1 MPSQELTNFITEI
14 NQIMKKL
21 LLSAIAAGM
30 ALSSCQSDVVD
41 PTNIDITA
49 DPIIALPLG
58 EIGLTMD
65 HLLIPDS
72 SLIFDDNTVYKVI
85 VAQDS
90 VFGIDV
96 NDLISIPAQSPSSSS
111 ISMGTVAVSNVSLT
125 QDIALGAIASDA
137 GLTAISSAH
146 GSNAPF
152 PQLNESN
159 VGTYGGSGFG
169 TFTSASF
176 SNGSLT
182 LGLTNDWPVPVS
194 MGIDLVNAS
203 TGATILTYAM
213 NNVAANGGT
222 GSDTESLVNITLPNS
237 IGFKITSLTS
247 PGSGTNLVA
256 IDTTDN
262 LELAISSAN
271 LEVYNAITQIST
283 QDISSDTQYVDL
295 STGGS
300 EELRELM
307 FSTASFDYEFV
318 STLAENLE
326 LNLNF
331 PGSDQN
337 GVEVDTTITIAA
349 GATTTGSINLNGT
362 ILDLTQDPSQN
373 HSRLPIAVAATLV
386 GSGNMVNIDSSD
398 ALDMTF
404 EMTNLQFGHIKG
416 FFGTQQ
422 ITIDP
427 GAVDLAIDFLENFD
441 GEISFAEPSIAM
453 AITNS
458 IGLPIQLVL
467 DFNSFKDGTAYGL
480 NGPNYVLP
488 YPTTLGNTAT
498 GTLTFDNTNS
508 SIVDVFTLPKD
519 SITYG
524 GSVNVNH
531 DTAMFGTENFVTNT
545 SSISGD
551 LLMEMPFYFTATG
564 LGFYDTLATDQ
575 NNLDALPAG
584 TTLESAKLLLQTTTT
599 LPLDASLNLTFYDAN
614 WNTILVKDF
623 GLMESG
629 MPDANGIIVAPNV
642 LDTELELD
650 ASEAT
655 AVLEAVHITAEATM
669 DTYNVGTDPVKLRTD
684 ATLNLNLGVQFK
696 VNVTL

>member
-1 MPSQELTNFITEI
+1 
-14 NQIMKKL
+14 MKKL
-21 LLSAIAAGM
+21 LLSALAAGL

-96 NDLISIPAQSPSSSS
+96 NDLINIPAQSPSSSS
-111 ISMGTVAVSNVSLT
+111 ITMGTVAVSNVSLT
-125 QDIALGAIASDA
+125 QDIALGAVASDA

-176 SNGSLT
+176 SNGTLT

-453 AITNS
+453 AVTNS
-458 IGLPIQLVL
+458 IGLPIQLIL

-480 NGPNYVLP
+480 NGPNYILP

-531 DTAMFGTENFVTNT
+531 DTTTFGTENFVTNT

-575 NNLDALPAG
+575 NNVDALPEG
-584 TTLESAKLLLQTTTT
+584 TSLESAKLLLQTTNT

-623 GLMESG
+623 GLMKSG
-629 MPDANGIIVAPNV
+629 IPDTNGIIVAPNV

>member
-1 MPSQELTNFITEI
+1 
-14 NQIMKKL
+14 MKKL

-30 ALSSCQSDVVD
+30 ALSSCQTDVVD

-125 QDIALGAIASDA
+125 QDIALGAVASDA

-176 SNGSLT
+176 SNGTLT

-194 MGIDLVNAS
+194 IGIDLVNAS

-318 STLAENLE
+318 STLAENLA

-629 MPDANGIIVAPNV
+629 IPDANGIIVAPNV

>member
-1 MPSQELTNFITEI
+1 
-14 NQIMKKL
+14 MKKL
-21 LLSAIAAGM
+21 LFSALTAGM

-96 NDLISIPAQSPSSSS
+96 NDLINIPAQSPSSSS
-111 ISMGTVAVSNVSLT
+111 ITMGTVAVSNVSLT
-125 QDIALGAIASDA
+125 QDIALGAVASDA

-176 SNGSLT
+176 SNGTLT

-203 TGATILTYAM
+203 TGATILTYAL

-453 AITNS
+453 AVTNS
-458 IGLPIQLVL
+458 IGLPIQLIL

-480 NGPNYVLP
+480 NGPNYILP

-531 DTAMFGTENFVTNT
+531 DTTTFGTENFVTNT

-575 NNLDALPAG
+575 NNVDALPEG
-584 TTLESAKLLLQTTTT
+584 TSLESAKLLLQTTNT

-623 GLMESG
+623 GLMKSG
-629 MPDANGIIVAPNV
+629 IPDTNGIIVAPNV

>member
-1 MPSQELTNFITEI
+1 
-14 NQIMKKL
+14 MKKL
-21 LLSAIAAGM
+21 LLSALAAGL

-49 DPIIALPLG
+49 NPIIALPLG

-96 NDLISIPAQSPSSSS
+96 NDLINIPAQSPSSSS
-111 ISMGTVAVSNVSLT
+111 ITMGTVAVSNVSLT
-125 QDIALGAIASDA
+125 QDIALGAVASDA
-137 GLTAISSAH
+137 GLTAIPSAH

-176 SNGSLT
+176 SNGTLT

-453 AITNS
+453 AVTNS
-458 IGLPIQLVL
+458 IGLPIQLIL

-531 DTAMFGTENFVTNT
+531 DTTTFGTENFVTNT

-575 NNLDALPAG
+575 NNVDALPEG
-584 TTLESAKLLLQTTTT
+584 TSLESAKLLLQTTTT

-623 GLMESG
+623 GLMKSG
-629 MPDANGIIVAPNV
+629 IPDTNGIIVAPNV

>member
-1 MPSQELTNFITEI
+1 
-14 NQIMKKL
+14 MKKL
-21 LLSAIAAGM
+21 LFSALTAGM

-176 SNGSLT
+176 SNGTLT

-386 GSGNMVNIDSSD
+386 GSGNMVNIDSAD

-531 DTAMFGTENFVTNT
+531 DTATFGTENFVTNT

-629 MPDANGIIVAPNV
+629 IPDANGIIVAPNV

>member
-1 MPSQELTNFITEI
+1 
-14 NQIMKKL
+14 MKKL
-21 LLSAIAAGM
+21 LLSALAAGL

-96 NDLISIPAQSPSSSS
+96 NDLINIPAQSPSSSS
-111 ISMGTVAVSNVSLT
+111 ITMGTVAVSNVSLT
-125 QDIALGAIASDA
+125 QDIALGAVASDA

-176 SNGSLT
+176 SNGTLT

-203 TGATILTYAM
+203 TGATILTYAL

-453 AITNS
+453 AVTNS
-458 IGLPIQLVL
+458 IGLPIQLIL

-480 NGPNYVLP
+480 NGPNYILP

-531 DTAMFGTENFVTNT
+531 DTATFGTENFVTNT

-575 NNLDALPAG
+575 NNVDALPEG
-584 TTLESAKLLLQTTTT
+584 TSLESAKLLLQTTNT

-623 GLMESG
+623 GLMKSG
-629 MPDANGIIVAPNV
+629 IPDTNGIIVAPNV

>member
-1 MPSQELTNFITEI
+1 
-14 NQIMKKL
+14 MKKL
-21 LLSAIAAGM
+21 LFSALTAGM

-58 EIGLTMD
+58 EVGLTMD

-96 NDLISIPAQSPSSSS
+96 NDLISIPAQSPSISS

-125 QDIALGAIASDA
+125 QDIALGAVASDA

-176 SNGSLT
+176 SNGTLT

-318 STLAENLE
+318 STLAENLA

>member
-1 MPSQELTNFITEI
+1 
-14 NQIMKKL
+14 MKKL

-125 QDIALGAIASDA
+125 QDIALGAVASDA

>member
-1 MPSQELTNFITEI
+1 MPTQELTNFITEI
-14 NQIMKKL
+14 NQIMKNFF
-21 LLSAIAAGM
+21 
-30 ALSSCQSDVVD
+30 ALALIVGITMSGCQSDVVD
-41 PTNIDITA
+41 PSDIDITA
-49 DPIIALPLG
+49 APVISLPLG
-58 EIGLTMD
+58 QIGLTMD
-65 HLLIPDS
+65 HLLVPDD
-72 SLIFDDNTVYKVI
+72 SLIFYDNATYKVI

-111 ISMGTVAVSNVSLT
+111 IVMGPLTIPNISLVNDISLGTVA
-125 QDIALGAIASDA
+125 ADA
-137 GLTAISSAH
+137 GLSTINSFH
-146 GSNAPF
+146 GSSAPF
-152 PQLNESN
+152 PTLNESN
-159 VGTYGGSGFG
+159 IGTYGNGGFG
-169 TFTSASF
+169 SFTSATF
-176 SNGSLT
+176 SQGSLT
-182 LGLTNDWPVPVS
+182 LEVTNDWPVPVS
-194 MGIDLVNAS
+194 LNINLVNS
-203 TGATILTYAM
+203 TSGNTILAYTL
-213 NNVAANGGT
+213 NNISPNGG
-222 GSDTESLVNITLPNS
+222 SKSSSKSLVNKTLPAN
-237 IGFKITSLTS
+237 IGFKIVSISS
-247 PGSGTNLVA
+247 PGSGMNFVP
-256 IDTTDN
+256 IDTSDV
-262 LELAISSAN
+262 LELAISSSA
-271 LEVYNAITQIST
+271 LEVYSAVTEIATQE
-283 QDISSDTQYVDL
+283 ISSDTQYVDL

-307 FSTASFDYEFV
+307 LASTDFDFEFV

-326 LNLNF
+326 LNINF
-331 PGSDQN
+331 PGSNKN
-337 GVEVDTTITIAA
+337 GIEVDTTIIVTSN
-349 GATTTGSINLNGT
+349 ATTSGSIDLSGV
-362 ILDLTQDPSQN
+362 ILDLKLDPAQN
-373 HSRLPIAVAATLV
+373 HSRLPLAVTAKLI
-386 GSGNMVNIDSSD
+386 GSGNQVSIDSSD

-422 ITIDP
+422 IIIDP

-458 IGLPIQLVL
+458 IGLPIELVL

-488 YPTTLGNTAT
+488 YPSNLGSTAT

-524 GSVNVNH
+524 GSVSINH
-531 DTAMFGTENFVTNT
+531 DTATYGTENFVTNT

-575 NNLDALPAG
+575 DNSSVLPENAG
-584 TTLESAKLLLQTTTT
+584 IESAVLLLQTTST

-614 WNTILVKDF
+614 WNTILVKDL

-629 MPDANGIIVAPNV
+629 IPDANGIITAPSV
-642 LDTELELD
+642 LDSELELN
-650 ASEAT
+650 A
-655 AVLEAVHITAEATM
+655 LEASSVLDAAHITAEATM
-669 DTYNVGTDPVKLRTD
+669 DTYNVGSDPVKLRTD
-684 ATLNLNLGVQFK
+684 AILNINLGVQFK
-696 VNVTL
+696 INVTL

>member
-1 MPSQELTNFITEI
+1 
-14 NQIMKKL
+14 MKKL
-21 LLSAIAAGM
+21 LLSALAAGL

-111 ISMGTVAVSNVSLT
+111 ITMGTVAVSNVSLT
-125 QDIALGAIASDA
+125 QDIALGAVASDA

-176 SNGSLT
+176 SNGTLT

-453 AITNS
+453 AVTNS
-458 IGLPIQLVL
+458 IGLPIQLIL

-531 DTAMFGTENFVTNT
+531 DTTTFGTENFVTNT

-575 NNLDALPAG
+575 NNVDALPEG
-584 TTLESAKLLLQTTTT
+584 TSLESAKLLLQTTNT

-623 GLMESG
+623 GLMKSG
-629 MPDANGIIVAPNV
+629 IPDTNGIIVAPNV

>member
-1 MPSQELTNFITEI
+1 MNKLFAPAFI
-14 NQIMKKL
+14 
-21 LLSAIAAGM
+21 AVF
-30 ALSSCQSDVVD
+30 ALGSCQSDVVD
-41 PTNIDITA
+41 PTSVIVTA
-49 DPIIALPLG
+49 SPVIALPLG

-72 SLIFDDNTVYKVI
+72 ALIFDDNTTYKVI

-96 NDLISIPAQSPSSSS
+96 NDLISIPSQSPSNSS
-111 ISMGTVAVSNVSLT
+111 ITMGVIGVNNVSIS
-125 QDIALGAIASDA
+125 QDITLGDVASDA
-137 GLTAISSAH
+137 GLTTLNAAH
-146 GSNAPF
+146 GSSAPF
-152 PQLNESN
+152 PSMNESN

-169 TFTSASF
+169 SFTSASF
-176 SNGSLT
+176 ANGTLT

-194 MGIDLVNAS
+194 MGIDLVNGT
-203 TGATILTYAM
+203 TGATILTYAI
-213 NNVAANGGT
+213 NNVAANGGI

-237 IGFKITSLTS
+237 IGFKISSLTS
-247 PGSGTNLVA
+247 PGSGTNFVS

-262 LELAISSAN
+262 LELAISSAD
-271 LEVYNAITQIST
+271 LEVYNAVTQIST
-283 QDISSDTQYVDL
+283 QAISSDTQYVDL

-307 FSTASFDYEFV
+307 FNTASFDYEFV

-337 GVEVDTTITIAA
+337 GSVVDTTITITA
-349 GATTTGSINLNGT
+349 GATTTGTINLNGT
-362 ILDLTQDPSQN
+362 VLDLTQDSTQN

-386 GSGNMVNIDSSD
+386 GSGAMVNVDSSD

-427 GAVDLAIDFLENFD
+427 GSVDLAIDFLENFD
-441 GEISFAEPSIAM
+441 GEISFSKPSIAM
-453 AITNS
+453 GITNS

-488 YPTTLGNTAT
+488 YPTTLGSTAT
-498 GTLTFDNTNS
+498 GTLTYDNLNS

-524 GSVNVNH
+524 GSVNINH
-531 DTAMFGTENFVTNT
+531 DTATFGTENFVTSS

-564 LGFYDTLATDQ
+564 LGFYDTLATNQ
-575 NNLDALPAG
+575 NNSGILPADA
-584 TTLESAKLLLQTTTT
+584 TLESATLLLQTTTT
-599 LPLDASLNLTFYDAN
+599 LPLDASLTLSFYDAN
-614 WNTILVKDF
+614 WNVLLIKDL
-623 GLMESG
+623 GIMESG
-629 MPDANGIIVAPNV
+629 VPDASGIVTAANV
-642 LDTELELD
+642 LNTELELD
-650 ASEAT
+650 A
-655 AVLEAVHITAEATM
+655 LEAKTVLDAAHITAQASM
-669 DTYNVGTDPVKLRTD
+669 DTYNVGSDPVKLRTD
-684 ATLNLNLGVQFK
+684 ATLNLNLGVQFQL
-696 VNVTL
+696 NVTL

>member
-1 MPSQELTNFITEI
+1 
-14 NQIMKKL
+14 MKKL
-21 LLSAIAAGM
+21 LLSALAAGL

-49 DPIIALPLG
+49 NPIIALPLG

-111 ISMGTVAVSNVSLT
+111 ITMGTVVVSNVSLT
-125 QDIALGAIASDA
+125 QDIALGAVASDA

-176 SNGSLT
+176 SNGTLT

-453 AITNS
+453 AVTNS
-458 IGLPIQLVL
+458 IGLPIQLIL

-531 DTAMFGTENFVTNT
+531 DTTTFGTENFVTNT

-564 LGFYDTLATDQ
+564 LSFYDTLATDQ
-575 NNLDALPAG
+575 NNVDALPEG
-584 TTLESAKLLLQTTTT
+584 TSLESAKLLLQTTTT

-629 MPDANGIIVAPNV
+629 IPDTNGIIVAPNV

>member
-1 MPSQELTNFITEI
+1 
-14 NQIMKKL
+14 MKKL

-125 QDIALGAIASDA
+125 QDIALGAVASDA

-176 SNGSLT
+176 SNGTLT

-318 STLAENLE
+318 STLAENLA

-531 DTAMFGTENFVTNT
+531 DTATFGTENFVTNT

-629 MPDANGIIVAPNV
+629 IPDANGIIVAPNV

>member
-1 MPSQELTNFITEI
+1 MNKLFAPAFIAV
-14 NQIMKKL
+14 L
-21 LLSAIAAGM
+21 
-30 ALSSCQSDVVD
+30 ALGSCQSDVVD
-41 PTNIDITA
+41 PTSVDVTA
-49 DPIIALPLG
+49 SPVIALPLG

-72 SLIFDDNTVYKVI
+72 SLIYDDNTTYKVI
-85 VAQDS
+85 VAEDS

-96 NDLISIPAQSPSSSS
+96 NDLISIPAQSPSNSS
-111 ISMGTVAVSNVSLT
+111 ISMGVIGVNNVSIS
-125 QDIALGAIASDA
+125 QDITLGDVASDA
-137 GLTAISSAH
+137 GLTTLNAAH
-146 GSNAPF
+146 GSSAPF
-152 PQLNESN
+152 PSMNETN

-169 TFTSASF
+169 SFTSASF
-176 SNGSLT
+176 ANGTLT

-194 MGIDLVNAS
+194 MGIDLVNGT
-203 TGATILTYAM
+203 TGATILTYAI

-237 IGFKITSLTS
+237 IGFKISSLTS
-247 PGSGTNLVA
+247 PGSGTNFVS

-262 LELAISSAN
+262 LELAISSAD
-271 LEVYNAITQIST
+271 LEVYNAVTQIST
-283 QDISSDTQYVDL
+283 QAISSDTQYIDL

-337 GVEVDTTITIAA
+337 GSVVDTTITIAA
-349 GATTTGSINLNGT
+349 GATTTGTINLNGT
-362 ILDLTQDPSQN
+362 VLDLTQDSTQN

-386 GSGNMVNIDSSD
+386 GSGAMVNVDSSD

-427 GAVDLAIDFLENFD
+427 GSVDLAIDFLENFD
-441 GEISFAEPSIAM
+441 GEIAFSEPSIAM
-453 AITNS
+453 GITNS

-488 YPTTLGNTAT
+488 YPTTLGSTAT
-498 GTLTFDNTNS
+498 GTLTYDNLNS

-524 GSVNVNH
+524 GSVNINH
-531 DTAMFGTENFVTNT
+531 DTATFGTENFVTSS

-575 NNLDALPAG
+575 NNSGVLPADA
-584 TTLESAKLLLQTTTT
+584 TLESATLLLQTTTT
-599 LPLDASLNLTFYDAN
+599 LPLDASLTLSFYDAN
-614 WNTILVKDF
+614 WNVLLIKDL

-629 MPDANGIIVAPNV
+629 VPDASGIVTAANV
-642 LDTELELD
+642 LNTELELD
-650 ASEAT
+650 AQEAKT
-655 AVLEAVHITAEATM
+655 VLDAAHITAQASM
-669 DTYNVGTDPVKLRTD
+669 DTYNVGSDPVKLRTD
-684 ATLNLNLGVQFK
+684 ATLNLNLGVQFQL
-696 VNVTL
+696 NVTL

>member
-1 MPSQELTNFITEI
+1 
-14 NQIMKKL
+14 MKKL

-30 ALSSCQSDVVD
+30 ALSSCQTDVVD

-125 QDIALGAIASDA
+125 QDIALGAVASDA

-176 SNGSLT
+176 SNGTLT

-524 GSVNVNH
+524 GFVNVNH

-629 MPDANGIIVAPNV
+629 IPDANGIIVAPNV

>member
-1 MPSQELTNFITEI
+1 
-14 NQIMKKL
+14 MKKL

-125 QDIALGAIASDA
+125 QDIALGAVASDA

-176 SNGSLT
+176 SNGTLT

-337 GVEVDTTITIAA
+337 GVEVDTTIIIAA

-480 NGPNYVLP
+480 NGPNYVLT

-531 DTAMFGTENFVTNT
+531 DTATFGTENFVTNT

-629 MPDANGIIVAPNV
+629 IPDANGIIVAPNV

>member
-1 MPSQELTNFITEI
+1 
-14 NQIMKKL
+14 MKKL

-30 ALSSCQSDVVD
+30 ALSSCQTDVVD

-125 QDIALGAIASDA
+125 QDIALGAVASDA

-176 SNGSLT
+176 SNGTLT

-318 STLAENLE
+318 STLAENLA

-524 GSVNVNH
+524 GFVNVNH

>member
-1 MPSQELTNFITEI
+1 
-14 NQIMKKL
+14 MKKL
-21 LLSAIAAGM
+21 LLSALAAGL

-96 NDLISIPAQSPSSSS
+96 NDLINIPAQSPSSSS
-111 ISMGTVAVSNVSLT
+111 ITMGTVAVSNVSLT
-125 QDIALGAIASDA
+125 QDIALGAVASDA

-176 SNGSLT
+176 SNGTLT

-203 TGATILTYAM
+203 TGATILTYAL

-453 AITNS
+453 AVTNS
-458 IGLPIQLVL
+458 IGLPIQLIL

-480 NGPNYVLP
+480 NGPNYILP

-531 DTAMFGTENFVTNT
+531 DTTTFGTENFVTNT

-629 MPDANGIIVAPNV
+629 IPDANGIIVAPNV

>member
-1 MPSQELTNFITEI
+1 
-14 NQIMKKL
+14 MKKL
-21 LLSAIAAGM
+21 LVSAFLAMM

-41 PTNIDITA
+41 PTAIDITA
-49 DPIIALPLG
+49 APVVALPLG

-72 SLIFDDNTVYKVI
+72 SLIFDDNTTYKVI

-96 NDLISIPAQSPSSSS
+96 NDLISLPAQSPSSSS
-111 ISMGTVAVSNVSLT
+111 ISMGTIAVTNVSLT
-125 QDIALGAIASDA
+125 QDIALGAVAADA
-137 GLTAISSAH
+137 GLSAISSAH
-146 GSNAPF
+146 GSNSLF
-152 PQLNESN
+152 PRLSETN

-176 SNGSLT
+176 SNGTLT

-194 MGIDLVNAS
+194 MGIDLVNSS
-203 TGATILTYAM
+203 TGATILTYAI
-213 NNVAANGGT
+213 NNIAANGGT

-247 PGSGTNLVA
+247 PGSGTSLVA

-262 LELAISSAN
+262 LELAISSAD
-271 LEVYNAITQIST
+271 LEVYNAVTQIST

-318 STLAENLE
+318 STLAEDLE

-337 GVEVDTTITIAA
+337 GTEVDTTITIAA

-362 ILDLTQDPSQN
+362 VLDLTQDPSQN
-373 HSRLPIAVAATLV
+373 HSKLPIAVGAKLI
-386 GSGNMVNIDSSD
+386 GSGNLVNIDSSD
-398 ALDMTF
+398 AIDMTF

-416 FFGTQQ
+416 YFGSQQ
-422 ITIDP
+422 ITIEP
-427 GAVDLAIDFLENFD
+427 GAVDLAIDFLENFN
-441 GEISFAEPSIAM
+441 GEISFAEPSIAL

-467 DFNSFKDGTAYGL
+467 DFNSYKDGTAYGL
-480 NGPNYVLP
+480 NGPDYVLP
-488 YPTTLGNTAT
+488 YPTTLGNTST
-498 GTLTFDNTNS
+498 GTLSFDNTNS

-524 GSVNVNH
+524 GSVNINH
-531 DTAMFGTENFVTNT
+531 DTATFGTENFVTNS

-551 LLMEMPFYFTATG
+551 LLMEMPFFFTATG

-575 NNLDALPAG
+575 SNSDILPDGAEI
-584 TTLESAKLLLQTTTT
+584 ESATVVLQTTST
-599 LPLDASLNLTFYDAN
+599 LPLDASLTLSFYDAN
-614 WNTILVKDF
+614 WNSLLVKNLV
-623 GLMESG
+623 LMESG
-629 MPDANGIIVAPNV
+629 VPDANGIVVAPNT

-650 ASEAT
+650 VNEAK
-655 AVLEAVHITAEATM
+655 AVLDAVHITAEATM
-669 DTYNVGTDPVKLRTD
+669 ATYNAGSDPVKLRTD
-684 ATLNLNLGVQFK
+684 ATLKLNLGAQFK
-696 VNVTL
+696 VNVIL

>member
-1 MPSQELTNFITEI
+1 
-14 NQIMKKL
+14 MKKL
-21 LLSAIAAGM
+21 LFSALTAGM

-125 QDIALGAIASDA
+125 QDIALGAVASDA

-176 SNGSLT
+176 SNGTLT

-318 STLAENLE
+318 STLAENLA

-498 GTLTFDNTNS
+498 GTLTYDNTNS

-531 DTAMFGTENFVTNT
+531 DTATFGTENFVTNT

-629 MPDANGIIVAPNV
+629 IPDANGIIVAPNV

>member
-1 MPSQELTNFITEI
+1 
-14 NQIMKKL
+14 MKKL
-21 LLSAIAAGM
+21 LFSALTAGM

-125 QDIALGAIASDA
+125 QDLALGAVASDA

-531 DTAMFGTENFVTNT
+531 DTTTFGTENFVTNT

-629 MPDANGIIVAPNV
+629 IPDANGIIVAPNV

>member
-1 MPSQELTNFITEI
+1 MNKLFAPAFIAV
-14 NQIMKKL
+14 L
-21 LLSAIAAGM
+21 
-30 ALSSCQSDVVD
+30 ALGSCQSDVVD
-41 PTNIDITA
+41 PTSVDVTA
-49 DPIIALPLG
+49 SPVIALPLG

-72 SLIFDDNTVYKVI
+72 SLIYDDNTTYKVI
-85 VAQDS
+85 VAEDS

-96 NDLISIPAQSPSSSS
+96 NDLISIPAQSPSNSS
-111 ISMGTVAVSNVSLT
+111 ISMGVIGVNNVSIS
-125 QDIALGAIASDA
+125 QDITLGDVASDA
-137 GLTAISSAH
+137 GLTTLNAAH
-146 GSNAPF
+146 GSSAPF
-152 PQLNESN
+152 PSMNETN

-169 TFTSASF
+169 SFTSASF
-176 SNGSLT
+176 ANGTLT

-194 MGIDLVNAS
+194 MGIDLVNGT
-203 TGATILTYAM
+203 TGATILTYAI

-237 IGFKITSLTS
+237 IGFKISSLTS
-247 PGSGTNLVA
+247 PGSGTNFVS

-262 LELAISSAN
+262 LELAISSAD
-271 LEVYNAITQIST
+271 LEVYNAVTQIST
-283 QDISSDTQYVDL
+283 QAISSDTQYVDL

-337 GVEVDTTITIAA
+337 GSVVDTTITIAA
-349 GATTTGSINLNGT
+349 GATTTGTINLNGT
-362 ILDLTQDPSQN
+362 VLDLTQDSTQN

-386 GSGNMVNIDSSD
+386 GSGAMVNVDSSD

-427 GAVDLAIDFLENFD
+427 GSVDLAIDFLENFD
-441 GEISFAEPSIAM
+441 GEIAFSEPSIAM
-453 AITNS
+453 GITNS

-488 YPTTLGNTAT
+488 YPTTLGSTAT
-498 GTLTFDNTNS
+498 GTLTYDNLNS

-524 GSVNVNH
+524 GSVNINH
-531 DTAMFGTENFVTNT
+531 DTATFGTENFVTSS

-575 NNLDALPAG
+575 NNSGVLPADA
-584 TTLESAKLLLQTTTT
+584 TLESATLLLQTTTT
-599 LPLDASLNLTFYDAN
+599 LPLDASLTLSFYDAN
-614 WNTILVKDF
+614 WNVLLIKDL

-629 MPDANGIIVAPNV
+629 VPDASGIVTAANV
-642 LDTELELD
+642 LNTELELD
-650 ASEAT
+650 AQEAKT
-655 AVLEAVHITAEATM
+655 VLDAAHITAQASM
-669 DTYNVGTDPVKLRTD
+669 DTYNVGSDPVKLRTD
-684 ATLNLNLGVQFK
+684 ATLNLNLGVQFQL
-696 VNVTL
+696 NVTL

>member
-1 MPSQELTNFITEI
+1 
-14 NQIMKKL
+14 MKKL
-21 LLSAIAAGM
+21 LFSALTAGM

-125 QDIALGAIASDA
+125 QDIALGAVASDA

-176 SNGSLT
+176 SNGTLT

-531 DTAMFGTENFVTNT
+531 DTATFGTENFVTNT

>member
-1 MPSQELTNFITEI
+1 MNKLFAPAFI
-14 NQIMKKL
+14 
-21 LLSAIAAGM
+21 AVF
-30 ALSSCQSDVVD
+30 ALGSCQSDVVD
-41 PTNIDITA
+41 PTSVIVTA
-49 DPIIALPLG
+49 SPVIALPLG

-72 SLIFDDNTVYKVI
+72 ALIFDDNTTYKVI

-96 NDLISIPAQSPSSSS
+96 NDLISIPSQSPSNSS
-111 ISMGTVAVSNVSLT
+111 ITMGVIGVNNVSIS
-125 QDIALGAIASDA
+125 QDITLGDVASDA
-137 GLTAISSAH
+137 GLTTLNAAH
-146 GSNAPF
+146 GSSAPF
-152 PQLNESN
+152 PSMNESN

-169 TFTSASF
+169 SFTSASF
-176 SNGSLT
+176 ANGTLT

-194 MGIDLVNAS
+194 MGIDLVNGT
-203 TGATILTYAM
+203 TGATILTYAI
-213 NNVAANGGT
+213 NNVAANGGI

-237 IGFKITSLTS
+237 IGFKISSLTS
-247 PGSGTNLVA
+247 PGSGTNFVS

-262 LELAISSAN
+262 LELAISSAD
-271 LEVYNAITQIST
+271 LEVYNAVTQIST
-283 QDISSDTQYVDL
+283 QAISSDTQYVDL

-337 GVEVDTTITIAA
+337 GSVVDTTITIAA
-349 GATTTGSINLNGT
+349 GATTTGTINLNGT
-362 ILDLTQDPSQN
+362 VLDLTQDSTQN

-386 GSGNMVNIDSSD
+386 GSGAMVNVDSSD

-427 GAVDLAIDFLENFD
+427 GSVDLAIDFLENFD
-441 GEISFAEPSIAM
+441 GEISFSEPSIAM
-453 AITNS
+453 GITNS

-488 YPTTLGNTAT
+488 YPTTLGSTAT
-498 GTLTFDNTNS
+498 GTLTYDNLNS

-519 SITYG
+519 SISYG
-524 GSVNVNH
+524 GSVNINH
-531 DTAMFGTENFVTNT
+531 DTATFGTENFVTSS

-575 NNLDALPAG
+575 NNSGILPADA
-584 TTLESAKLLLQTTTT
+584 TLESATLLLQTTTT
-599 LPLDASLNLTFYDAN
+599 LPLDASLTLSFYDAN
-614 WNTILVKDF
+614 WNVLLIKDL

-629 MPDANGIIVAPNV
+629 VPDASGIVTAANV
-642 LDTELELD
+642 LNTELELD
-650 ASEAT
+650 A
-655 AVLEAVHITAEATM
+655 LEAKTVLDAAHITAQASM
-669 DTYNVGTDPVKLRTD
+669 DTYNVGSDPVKLRTD
-684 ATLNLNLGVQFK
+684 ATLNLNLGVQFQL
-696 VNVTL
+696 NVTL

>member
-1 MPSQELTNFITEI
+1 
-14 NQIMKKL
+14 MKKL
-21 LLSAIAAGM
+21 LLSALAAGL

-49 DPIIALPLG
+49 NPIIALPLG

-96 NDLISIPAQSPSSSS
+96 NDLINIPAQSPSSSS
-111 ISMGTVAVSNVSLT
+111 ITMGTVAVSNVSLT
-125 QDIALGAIASDA
+125 QDIALGAVASDA
-137 GLTAISSAH
+137 GLTAIPSAH

-176 SNGSLT
+176 SNGTLT

-203 TGATILTYAM
+203 TGATILTYAL

-453 AITNS
+453 AVTNS
-458 IGLPIQLVL
+458 IGLPIQLIL

-531 DTAMFGTENFVTNT
+531 DTTTFGTENFVTNT

-575 NNLDALPAG
+575 NNVDALPEG
-584 TTLESAKLLLQTTTT
+584 TSLESAKLLLQTTTT

-623 GLMESG
+623 GLMKSG
-629 MPDANGIIVAPNV
+629 IPDTNGIIVAPNV

>member
-1 MPSQELTNFITEI
+1 
-14 NQIMKKL
+14 MKKL
-21 LLSAIAAGM
+21 LFSALTAGM

-96 NDLISIPAQSPSSSS
+96 NDLISIPAQSPSISS

-125 QDIALGAIASDA
+125 QDIALGAVASDA

-531 DTAMFGTENFVTNT
+531 DTATFGTENFVTNT

>member
-1 MPSQELTNFITEI
+1 
-14 NQIMKKL
+14 MKKL
-21 LLSAIAAGM
+21 LLSALAAGL

-96 NDLISIPAQSPSSSS
+96 NDLINIPVQSPSSSS
-111 ISMGTVAVSNVSLT
+111 ITMGTVAVSNVSLT
-125 QDIALGAIASDA
+125 QDIALGAVASDA

-176 SNGSLT
+176 SNGTLT

-453 AITNS
+453 AVTNS

-531 DTAMFGTENFVTNT
+531 DTTTFGTENFVTNT

-575 NNLDALPAG
+575 NNVDALPEG
-584 TTLESAKLLLQTTTT
+584 TSLESAKLLLQTTTT

-623 GLMESG
+623 GLMKSG
-629 MPDANGIIVAPNV
+629 IPDTNGIIVAPNV

>member
-1 MPSQELTNFITEI
+1 
-14 NQIMKKL
+14 MKKL
-21 LLSAIAAGM
+21 LLSALAAGL

-49 DPIIALPLG
+49 NPIIALPLG

-72 SLIFDDNTVYKVI
+72 SLIFDDNTMYKVI

-96 NDLISIPAQSPSSSS
+96 NDLINIPAQSPSSSS
-111 ISMGTVAVSNVSLT
+111 ITMGTVAVSNVSLT
-125 QDIALGAIASDA
+125 QDIALGAVASDA

-176 SNGSLT
+176 SNGTLT

-453 AITNS
+453 AVTNS

-531 DTAMFGTENFVTNT
+531 DTTTFGTENFVTNT

-575 NNLDALPAG
+575 NNVDALPEG
-584 TTLESAKLLLQTTTT
+584 TSLESAKLLLQTTTT

-629 MPDANGIIVAPNV
+629 IPDANGIIVAPNV

-684 ATLNLNLGVQFK
+684 ASLNLNLGVQFK